1 MWVLFGAVGVLLL
14 IACANVSGLMLT
26 RVTLRNRDD
35 AVRVAIGGT
44 RGAIARLWVA
54 ETVWLTVHRRRARPA
69 DVSVVDRHDH
79 HPGARGHSADG

>member
-26 RVTLRNRDD
+26 RVSLRHHDD

-44 RGAIARLWVA
+44 RSAIAGSG
-54 ETVWLTVHRRRARPA
+54 RRKPC
-69 DVSVVDRHDH
+69 
-79 HPGARGHSADG
+79 G